1 MKTDA
6 DGPVLLDTH
15 YWIWQQAGR
24 KDLVPAKTLK
34 LMEAAAAAGQLLL
47 SAMSIWELGMLES
60 KGRVELTLPCEQWV
74 HEALATPGLTLV
86 PLTPEIAVH
95 STRLP
100 GDLHG
105 DPSDRIIAATARI
118 TGARL
123 ATRDRKLIAYAR
135 RGHITVC

>member
-6 DGPVLLDTH
+6 DRPVLLDTH

-24 KDLVPAKTLK
+24 KDLVPSGTLK
-34 LMEAAAAAGQLLL
+34 AMEEAAATGRLLL
-47 SAMSIWELGMLES
+47 SAMSVWELGMLEE
-60 KGRVELTLPCEQWV
+60 KGRVRLHLPCEQWV
-74 HEALATPGLTLV
+74 AEALATPGLTLV

-100 GDLHG
+100 GNFHS
-105 DPSDRIIAATARI
+105 DPADRIIAATARI

-123 ATRDRKLIAYAR
+123 ATCDRKMIAYAR
-135 RGHITVC
+135 QRHITVC